1 MNFPGCCLS
10 SGLATGPGGLLAG
23 LLIWA
28 AVTDLTRRQ
37 ISNHM
42 VAIGLA
48 LGLGLAVWQD
58 VLGCSVLGA
67 VAGGLLL
74 SLPNLFARGSVGMG
88 DIKLFAVIG
97 LFGGPAT
104 LAWILGL
111 SALGAWLYWLGQK
124 LLVSH
129 REKSIAI
136 PLAPFALL
144 GDLAASLSGFY

>member
-1 MNFPGCCLS
+1 MNFAGCCLA
-10 SGLATGPGGLLAG
+10 SGLPTGPGGLLAG

-37 ISNHM
+37 ISNHL
-42 VAIGLA
+42 VAIGLV
-48 LGLGLAVWQD
+48 LGLGLAVWLD

-67 VAGGLLL
+67 VAGALLL
-74 SLPNLFARGSVGMG
+74 ALPNLFARGSVGMG

-97 LFGGPAT
+97 VFGGPAT

-111 SALGAWLYWLGQK
+111 SALGAWLYHLGQK
-124 LLVSH
+124 ILTPH
-129 REKSIAI
+129 RANTIGI

-144 GDLAASLSGFY
+144 GHLAASLFGFY